1 MIRLLLKIFIAYWIV
16 AGIVIV
22 ISDFEPHRH
31 IHHPE
36 LTDALDSSLALNG
49 QTLAAAYEGGRC
61 GELQKLLSDS
71 RDGLYLATM
80 DGRVVCGNAGIP
92 DLPKVVAAAVKQK
105 KRITANFAWFQ
116 LLATPITSP
125 SGATYVLLLKSNYSS
140 ALGFHG
146 MLPGY
151 TTVCISFAVTV
162 FLGLLIVLPLRRLRQ
177 AAGQIAAGRLDARVR
192 WWSSST
198 GSAGARG
205 GDDIDQL
212 IRDFNHMAER
222 LESLAKA
229 QRILLRDVS
238 HELRSPLNR
247 LGVGLGLARAQAP
260 VSMHETLD
268 RIESEAARLNMLI
281 GQILSLSR
289 LDVIQRIDAPCH
301 ISLSKLVADLL
312 PDIQY
317 EAAQNGCMIGTTTEA
332 GCDVTGDEELLRA
345 AVENVLR
352 NAIKYASGSGLI
364 QVETATEIRHGRK
377 FSRISISDNGP
388 GIPEHELEFVRE
400 PFYRA
405 DRSRHWEQEGFGIG
419 LAIADRAARLHRG
432 ILGIRNK
439 PDGGLM
445 VEIWL
450 PSVGELPEVT
460 REITVA
466 RAASF

>member
-1 MIRLLLKIFIAYWIV
+1 MARLLLKIFLVYWIV

-31 IHHPE
+31 THHPE
-36 LTDALDSSLALNG
+36 LTDALDSALALDG
-49 QTLAAAYEGGRC
+49 QTLVAAYERGRC
-61 GELQKLLSDS
+61 GELQRLLSAS
-71 RDGLYLATM
+71 QDGLYLATT
-80 DGRVVCGNAGIP
+80 DGRVVCGSPSIS
-92 DLPKVVAAAVKQK
+92 DVPKLVAAAVKQK
-105 KRITANFAWFQ
+105 QRMTANYTRFQ
-116 LLATPITSP
+116 LVAAPVTSP
-125 SGATYVLLLKSNYSS
+125 SGAKYVLLLKSNYSS
-140 ALGFHG
+140 ALSFHG

-162 FLGLLIVLPLRRLRQ
+162 FLGLLIVLPIRRLRQ
-177 AAGQIAAGRLDARVR
+177 AAGQIAMGRLDARVR
-192 WWSSST
+192 WWPS
-198 GSAGARG
+198 SAGNAGAKG

-212 IRDFNHMAER
+212 IRDFNHMAEQ
-222 LESLAKA
+222 LESLAKT

-260 VSMHETLD
+260 SSMHETLE
-268 RIESEAARLNMLI
+268 RIENEAARLNTLI

-289 LDVIQRIDAPCH
+289 LDVIQRIDAPCL
-301 ISLSKLVADLL
+301 ISLSKLVVDLL

-317 EAAQNGCMIGTTTEA
+317 EAAQSGCIIGTAIEV
-332 GCDVTGDEELLRA
+332 GCDVNGDEELLRA
-345 AVENVLR
+345 AVENILR

-364 QVETATEIRHGRK
+364 QVETATDVRHGKR
-377 FSRISISDNGP
+377 FSRIRVSDNGP
-388 GIPEHELEFVRE
+388 GIPEHELGLVRE

-405 DRSRHWEQEGFGIG
+405 DRSRHWQQEGSGIG

-445 VEIWL
+445 VEICL
-450 PSVGELPEVT
+450 PSADQPDAAHEVT
-460 REITVA
+460 SA
-466 RAASF
+466 RAVSF